1 MAFFTTR
8 TQILSYACSMPFSCD
23 FHAKVRMLRVSLDA
37 ENAMRSDK
45 FRNVTGAHAPDRTIK
60 L

>member
-23 FHAKVRMLRVSLDA
+23 FHAKVRMLRVSLA

-45 FRNVTGAHAPDRTIK
+45 FRNDTSAHAPDRTIK